1 MVWPNLRVIAV
12 QYMLKHGDFVKT
24 YHALL
29 NEFELEKELAFT
41 LTTRVYRGGG
51 FTKDYLYLKGFR
63 DVLNLAKEDSLDNLL
78 VGKTGLLD
86 FHIINEIV
94 ERGMI
99 TKPKPLFDLTYKHS
113 GDAVIDFIVDSIK

>member
-1 MVWPNLRVIAV
+1 LI
-12 QYMLKHGDFVKT
+12 
-24 YHALL
+24 
-29 NEFELEKELAFT
+29 NEFDLDKNFAFT

-63 DVLNLAKEDSLDNLL
+63 DVLNLAKEGSIDNLL

-86 FHIINEIV
+86 FNIVSEIV

-99 TKPKPLFDLTYKHS
+99 EKPKPLFDLTYKSS
-113 GDAVIDFIVDSIK
+113 GDKVLDFVVNSLK